1 MIDDA
6 AISRALEAA
15 SDRRTASALGRDL
28 RPLRGLRGVPLGEL
42 ARQIDAVWR
51 EGVDLDEDAPALD
64 RLFAAAWDD
73 GILAI
78 GLVSGALP
86 DAPDAAWDLA
96 IRWLQRVDDV
106 MTADTL
112 GWLVLGPAV
121 LAGGVP
127 GGLDALLAL
136 ARPTSS
142 GEPPHPAVRR
152 AVVSAGLAM
161 LPEPIEGPAAA
172 ALRARLDMRHLALV
186 GEAHDAPLAALATA
200 FVRDNAPPVQK
211 GLRRVLRRWTHA
223 SPAAVAAWGAAF
235 PGGLPKLLG
244 AEVLRARRRA
254 ARLARELGEGE
265 E

>member
-6 AISRALEAA
+6 ALSRALEAA

-42 ARQIDAVWR
+42 ARQVDAAWR
-51 EGVDLDEDAPALD
+51 LGVDLDEDAPALD

-96 IRWLQRVDDV
+96 TRWLQRVDDV

-127 GGLDALLAL
+127 GGLEALLAL
-136 ARPTSS
+136 ARPV
-142 GEPPHPAVRR
+142 GGVAPHAAVRR

-172 ALRARLDMRHLALV
+172 ALRARLDTRHLALV
-186 GEAHDAPLAALATA
+186 AEAHDAPLAALASA
-200 FVRDNAPPVQK
+200 FVRDNAPQVQK
-211 GLRRVLRRWTHA
+211 GLRRLLRRWTHA
-223 SPAAVAAWGAAF
+223 SPAAVAAWGTGF

-244 AEVLRARRRA
+244 AEVARARRRA
-254 ARLARELGEGE
+254 ARQVDEQDGGE